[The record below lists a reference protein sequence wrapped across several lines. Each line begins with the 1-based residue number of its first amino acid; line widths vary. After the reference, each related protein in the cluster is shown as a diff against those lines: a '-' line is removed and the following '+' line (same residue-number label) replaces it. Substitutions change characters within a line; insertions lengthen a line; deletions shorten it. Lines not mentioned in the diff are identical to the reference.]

1 MESIVPYAIW
11 AAIILA
17 GAGAL
22 LMVAFSIRNLMYGK
36 VQPLSVAILAVPGAI
51 ILILGLT
58 MSSWAQAAMLT
69 FLIMFGLTLVG
80 LLVSG
85 VRSLFI

>member
-11 AAIILA
+11 AAIIIA

-22 LMVAFSIRNLMYGK
+22 LMVAFSARSLAYGK
-36 VQPLSVAILAVPGAI
+36 VEPLSVAILAVPGVL

-69 FLIMFGLTLVG
+69 FLIMFALTLLG
-80 LLVSG
+80 LLISG